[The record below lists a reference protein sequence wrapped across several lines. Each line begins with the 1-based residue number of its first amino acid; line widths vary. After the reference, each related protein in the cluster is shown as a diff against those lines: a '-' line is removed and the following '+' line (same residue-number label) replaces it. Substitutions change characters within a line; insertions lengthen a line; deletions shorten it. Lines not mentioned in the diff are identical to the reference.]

1 MILILIFAEALA
13 LYGLIGKILYH
24 VMLLPSNTDRVDN
37 ALSALKSQRAYT
49 NIISGVDN
57 ALSVTLKSQRAYTN
71 IISGMQ
77 LALSWHRRQAAKH
90 LDFESNPIGRRGNLT
105 VV

>member
-24 VMLLPSNTDRVDN
+24 VMLLPSNTDH
-37 ALSALKSQRAYT
+37 
-49 NIISGVDN
+49 IDN

-71 IISGMQ
+71 NVSGMQ
-77 LALSWHRRQAAKH
+77 LALSWHQRQAAKH
-90 LDFESNPIGRRGNLT
+90 LDCESNLLAGEDFRLLPELLHMAEPSLA
-105 VV
+105 